1 MYEELEHWKKYQKE
15 KQKNKENMYK
25 INETIRQ
32 GKSLYTVVY
41 SYGQLSLPIC
51 QSRDYQHCVDYIN
64 KQPIETKVYN
74 EEESQQALNKCL
86 SEMYKKNSNPD

>member
-1 MYEELEHWKKYQKE
+1 M
-15 KQKNKENMYK
+15 KNTGKNMYRIEEK
-25 INETIRQ
+25 IKNN
-32 GKSLYTVVY
+32 KSLYTVVY

-51 QSRDYQHCVDYIN
+51 QSRNYQDCVDYIN
-64 KQPIETKVYN
+64 EQPKETKVYN